1 MHTST
6 ELYRGEASG
15 AQFAVPEDSLVV
27 YFNFS
32 APETVRVESVTY
44 QNEEASG
51 SVPLGYRLLPGF
63 IANRLQGLFANE
75 NAIQRVVFSRTA

>member
-1 MHTST
+1 MMHTST

-15 AQFAVPEDSLVV
+15 EHSSPSRKTAWWSTST
-27 YFNFS
+27 FS

-51 SVPLGYRLLPGF
+51 SVPLGYRLLP
-63 IANRLQGLFANE
+63 RLY
-75 NAIQRVVFSRTA
+75 R